1 MPSATP
7 SKTTRRPIRSL
18 VTVAAAVAAAAV
30 VATIASAGPG
40 SAPNLAQ
47 ADPGDTFVPI
57 GSSQLLQSEDL
68 TAIQVKLDT
77 AKVVLN
83 RDDDFSSC
91 LGEGNPWTSVLKG
104 SNKPFT
110 VSWTSRRNANQG
122 LTESIAQAPTPAE
135 AKAYAKTLVEEAIG
149 LCQGDK
155 SNFDFHYG
163 ATESS
168 PVGKGSATWALSY
181 TGDSK
186 RADGGVIVFS
196 KGTNFGILQVSGT
209 WGPADQTMESLA
221 KVAVSRLA

>member
-1 MPSATP
+1 MPSTTR

-18 VTVAAAVAAAAV
+18 VMATVTIAAAAVA
-30 VATIASAGPG
+30 ATIASAGPG

-47 ADPGDTFVPI
+47 ADPGDTFLPI

-68 TAIQVKLDT
+68 TSIQVKLDT

-91 LGEGNPWTSVLKG
+91 LGEGNPWTAVLKG

-110 VSWTSRRNANQG
+110 VSWTSRRQADKG

-135 AKAYAKTLVEEAIG
+135 ASRYAKTLVDEAIRG
-149 LCQGDK
+149 CQGSK
-155 SNFDFHYG
+155 SSWDFHYG
-163 ATESS
+163 PTTSS
-168 PVGKGSATWALSY
+168 PVGSGSATWALSY
-181 TGDSK
+181 TGNSK
-186 RADGGVIVFS
+186 RPDGGVIVFS
-196 KGTNFGILQVSGT
+196 KGTNFGILHVTGT